1 MGAIKINR
9 KNMTKKITTWI
20 QDFKKFREE
29 GMFYVDK
36 TKQIYDLIE
45 SRNAYFFLSRPRRF
59 WKSLTLSMM
68 KYLYLW
74 KKELFK
80 DLYIE
85 DKWDWE
91 KTNPV
96 IYISFAG
103 YTVDQNIEEYII
115 DNLKIYIED
124 EIFNLSD
131 FGWRFSL
138 SKILTKI
145 YEKTNKKTAVI
156 VDEYDK
162 WVLVNITN
170 VEEAEKMRA
179 FFTSFYS
186 GVKDN
191 DDKIEIF
198 MLTGLT
204 KVLKMS
210 VFSVLNNLK
219 DLSFSTSWY
228 NLMWYSWEEVEN
240 NFAEEIEIL
249 KEKLKLTQE
258 EVKLKITNYYN
269 GFNFW
274 NIEDT
279 IFNPWNINNLFSEF
293 TFSYFWADTWIP
305 SAILNYIE
313 KEQINV
319 WEIVKDLKTWYL
331 MLSETEFKLED
342 LKNINVV
349 VLFANAGYFTIKNSD
364 NNVYTLWYPNKETE
378 SVMTEFFIKLLKPN
392 SKIGVIKRISNNL
405 YEWIINKNKE
415 QLEENLYELIYWFLW
430 ETAYEWINRNPECWL
445 KSFIWMFLR
454 LNNIYY
460 YPEVQNLKWRAD
472 LVIPV
477 NEKYY
482 IIEAKV
488 NESSQKAIEQIDK
501 LYIPQFTDWKKV
513 IKIWV
518 NWDKENEKF
527 DIEILE
533 HKV

>member
-1 MGAIKINR
+1 MA
-9 KNMTKKITTWI
+9 KKITTGT
-20 QDFKKFREE
+20 QDFRELIE
-29 GMFYVDK
+29 EWSFYVDK
-36 TKQIYDLIE
+36 TKQLYNLLNNYW
-45 SRNAYFFLSRPRRF
+45 RYFFLSRPRRF

-74 KKELFK
+74 KKELFNW
-80 DLYIE
+80 LYIE

-103 YTVDQNIEEYII
+103 YTVDQNIEEYI
-115 DNLKIYIED
+115 DRNLKIYIED
-124 EIFNLSD
+124 EIFSLAD
-131 FGWRFSL
+131 FGWRYSL
-138 SKILTKI
+138 EIILKLV
-145 YEKTNKKTAVI
+145 YEKTWKKSAVI

-170 VEEAEKMRA
+170 VEKAEWMRA
-179 FFTSFYS
+179 FFTSFYAW
-186 GVKDN
+186 VKDS

-219 DLSFSTSWY
+219 DLSFSPSWY
-228 NLMWYSWEEVEN
+228 DLMWYSWEEVKN

-249 KEKLKLTQE
+249 REKYNLTQE
-258 EVKLKITNYYN
+258 EVKNKIKNYYN
-269 GFNFW
+269 WFNFG
-274 NIEDT
+274 NKEDT
-279 IFNPWNINNLFSEF
+279 IFNPWNINNLFSDF

-349 VLFANAGYFTIKNSD
+349 VLFANAGYFTIRNSD

-392 SKIGVIKRISNNL
+392 SKIWVIKRISNNL

-415 QLEENLYELIYWFLW
+415 QLEESLFELIYWFLW
-430 ETAYEWINRNPECWL
+430 ETAYEWVNRNPEGWL

-477 NEKYY
+477 NNKYY

-488 NESSQKAIEQIDK
+488 DESSQKAIEQINK
-501 LYIPQFTDWKKV
+501 IYIPQFTDWKDIIKV
-513 IKIWV
+513 WV
-518 NWDKENEKF
+518 NWDRKNNKF
-527 DIEILE
+527 DIEIIK
-533 HKV
+533 HK